1 MRNICDIY
9 HNKTDKNWIEKK
21 IVKHL
26 FQNVHMYICY
36 GAVIKCIIL
45 KHYKIYKIG

>member
-21 IVKHL
+21 NSETFISECTH
-26 FQNVHMYICY
+26 VHMLWSSYQMHYI
-36 GAVIKCIIL
+36 KTL
-45 KHYKIYKIG
+45 